1 MPETD
6 AIRPRTCV
14 SPLGGVAGVVV
25 GEATAVLGDGGDDEA
40 GLDVFDE
47 PHAATDSAV
56 APAIMNIANRVG
68 INVPPQSS
76 VVPDDRVYP
85 LELCG
90 FCASEGVF
98 GHTHDLVVDV
108 VEDAS

>member
-1 MPETD
+1 MPATD

-14 SPLGGVAGVVV
+14 SPLGGVAGDV
-25 GEATAVLGDGGDDEA
+25 GEATAVLGAGRDDMA
-40 GLDVFDE
+40 GLEVFDE

-56 APAIMNIANRVG
+56 AAAITNIVNRVD

-98 GHTHDLVVDV
+98 GHAHDVVVDV
-108 VEDAS
+108 VEDAA

>member
-1 MPETD
+1 
-6 AIRPRTCV
+6 V

-25 GEATAVLGDGGDDEA
+25 GEATAVLGAGGDEVP

-47 PHAATDSAV
+47 PHAATDNAV
-56 APAIMNIANRVG
+56 APAITNIVNRVD

-76 VVPDDRVYP
+76 VIPDDRVYP

-90 FCASEGVF
+90 SCASEGVF

>member
-1 MPETD
+1 MLI
-6 AIRPRTCV
+6 A
-14 SPLGGVAGVVV
+14 
-25 GEATAVLGDGGDDEA
+25 GGDDEP

-47 PHAATDSAV
+47 PHEARDSAV
-56 APAIMNIANRVG
+56 AAAITNVVNRVD

-76 VVPDDRVYP
+76 VIPDDRVYP

-98 GHTHDLVVDV
+98 GHTHDLVIDV
-108 VEDAS
+108 VEDVS